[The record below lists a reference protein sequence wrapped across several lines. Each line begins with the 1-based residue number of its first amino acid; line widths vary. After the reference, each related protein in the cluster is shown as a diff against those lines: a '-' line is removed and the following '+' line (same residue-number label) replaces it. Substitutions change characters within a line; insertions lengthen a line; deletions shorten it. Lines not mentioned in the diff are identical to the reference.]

1 MKQLCCLIVAMCMSL
16 FVASGAA
23 AQQYSSIGTQD
34 GIEVAAAFDPLG
46 PNNQIAAYIR
56 FVNRNSYKVNI
67 TWVPLIACGEEAAR
81 KGYGAPFSM
90 DAAALYEVTL
100 WRSSACGVGSIKD
113 LKVEMKVEKAER

>member
-1 MKQLCCLIVAMCMSL
+1 M
-16 FVASGAA
+16 
-23 AQQYSSIGTQD
+23 
-34 GIEVAAAFDPLG
+34 AAFDPLG

-67 TWVPLIACGEEAAR
+67 TWTPVISCGEGPSR

-90 DAAALYEVTL
+90 DAAASYEVTL

-113 LKVEMKVEKAER
+113 VKVEMKVEKAEPHGE